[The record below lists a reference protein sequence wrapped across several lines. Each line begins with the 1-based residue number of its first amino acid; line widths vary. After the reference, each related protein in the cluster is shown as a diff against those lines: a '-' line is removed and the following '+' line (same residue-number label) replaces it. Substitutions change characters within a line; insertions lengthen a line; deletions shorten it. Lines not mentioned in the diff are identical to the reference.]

1 MATNF
6 TGTLNV
12 NEIFGSIYNMIIS
25 QLVMGDNIAGT
36 GSTLVDMARVD
47 GGLYGDTKLYYAT
60 DALRSYAWTNDAEAA
75 NLLAVD
81 RPASPKCQSITLDQ
95 FRQIRMTADEYLS
108 KRAWGTPDSFAQFIS
123 VMLGWIGETKRIY
136 DATTYNAFIG
146 TDETAIG
153 GQKRTINVTEAVGSA
168 TGEEAA
174 RLEGAAI
181 GEGIANLMV
190 ELSDITRDFND
201 YGFLRSL
208 RLDDLVFVWNSE
220 AVSRVEKRDLPTIYH
235 KDIVDKLGE
244 YVLPARYFGKIN
256 TAETAGKADKSVR
269 SLVEQ
274 VINGHHYFAGDAI
287 TDTSDKAPANTSYT
301 VDPTILFKVFHKNS
315 VPYMSAFEV
324 GTSFFNP
331 RSLTTNHYLTWGHNT
346 LAHLA
351 NYPMITVRKA

>member
-1 MATNF
+1 MATNS
-6 TGTLNV
+6 TVTLNV
-12 NEIFGSIYNMIIS
+12 NEIFGSIYNMILS

-60 DALRSYAWTNDAEAA
+60 DALRSYAWTNDKEAA

-95 FRQIRMTADEYLS
+95 FRQIRMTVDEYLS

-153 GQKRTINVTEAVGSA
+153 GQERTINVTEAVGSA

-181 GEGIANLMV
+181 GEDIANLMV

-235 KDIVDKLGE
+235 KDIVDKMGE
-244 YVLPARYFGKIN
+244 YVLPARYFGTIN
-256 TAETAGKADKSVR
+256 TAETAGRADKTVR

-287 TDTSDKAPANTSYT
+287 TDTADKARANTSYT
-301 VDPTILFKVFHKNS
+301 VDPAILFKVFHKNS